1 MTRVRN
7 SVRALVVI
15 AGAMAGLPLAAA
27 LAGPALADSVPNTA
41 YDAGPGLTV
50 SETLGLYVGIPLL
63 VIAIVYALVYA
74 LTGRRGPRYPAGGPW
89 TAVEQWFGDRP
100 KAEADG
106 AAAHPGAGDSADPA
120 GPADSADVSA
130 RADGEGGARGRW

>member
-15 AGAMAGLPLAAA
+15 AGAMAGLTLAVA
-27 LAGPALADSVPNTA
+27 LAGPALADSVPTTA

-50 SETLGLYVGIPLL
+50 SETLGLYVGIPLV
-63 VIAIVYALVYA
+63 VIGIVYALVYA

-89 TAVEQWFGDRP
+89 TAVEQWFGERP
-100 KAEADG
+100 RADADG
-106 AAAHPGAGDSADPA
+106 AA
-120 GPADSADVSA
+120 GPADSADSADVPA